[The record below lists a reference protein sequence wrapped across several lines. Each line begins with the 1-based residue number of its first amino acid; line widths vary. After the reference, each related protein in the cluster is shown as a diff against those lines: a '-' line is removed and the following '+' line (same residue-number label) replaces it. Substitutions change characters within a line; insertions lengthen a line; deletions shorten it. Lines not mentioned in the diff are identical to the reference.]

1 MKSSQY
7 QKIIQHYLTILENE
21 LNKEKLLKSYKEF
34 CQDMTIYFDSVF
46 WQEKL
51 QIEESELFC
60 DFVKFKWKNDLQK
73 IEKLY
78 QHFKKHIYKGM
89 RKEKR
94 NSSELNELIEKQ
106 FLSEYK
112 KLQQKNPF
120 KDYYHKISHYENNT
134 NPINSKD
141 ENKKDTDNSFTTQ
154 LLDEYKA
161 FCKANDL
168 PFDSLFFE
176 KKINSGKE
184 QKTIYDYLLQRW
196 KKELDKV
203 EYKWQQEKIS
213 LNIKSFKEKLNLSI
227 FFLLGIGD
235 NIGNLTPQDT
245 EFLKILNTQL
255 KEVKK
260 LKEILDLLGRAFG
273 KNNATK
279 TKKEMENTEQR
290 NPVIDYRA
298 KEEIVGLYLGKELE
312 NILPAE
318 LALLNNEES
327 AVLFDL
333 KFLENKLM
341 CFQQQGI
348 TFATQ
353 SQSTPKEVS
362 EDERTGPMIL
372 CVDTSSSMMGTPENI
387 AKAVALYLGQ
397 EAKAQKRAYF
407 IINFSTQIKTYEQTE
422 KKTIKNL
429 ISFLQ
434 GSFHGGTDVEPALE
448 CALDLL
454 QQENYEKADILVISD
469 FEIRQFSPE
478 MQNKIAAQKQKKTKF
493 NALVISEYRSF
504 NISSY
509 EQIYQHSPLSFFD
522 NQWEYSP
529 TTGEIVDLIK
539 PTSSP

>member
-7 QKIIQHYLTILENE
+7 QKKRQTYLTILEDESNAEE
-21 LNKEKLLKSYKEF
+21 LFKSYQSF
-34 CQDMTIYFDSVF
+34 CQDMAIHFDSEF

-51 QIEESELFC
+51 QTEENDLFC
-60 DFVKFKWKNDLQK
+60 DFARFKWKNDLKK
-73 IEKLY
+73 IETLY
-78 QHFKKHIYKGM
+78 QHFKKYIYKGM

-94 NSSELNELIEKQ
+94 NSSKLNELIEKQ
-106 FLSEYK
+106 FLPEYK
-112 KLQQKNPF
+112 KLQQENPF
-120 KDYYHKISHYENNT
+120 KSYYHKIAHYENNA
-134 NPINSKD
+134 NPTNSKD
-141 ENKKDTDNSFTTQ
+141 ENKQDTDNSFTTQ
-154 LLDEYKA
+154 LLDDYKA
-161 FCKANDL
+161 FCNANNL
-168 PFDSLFFE
+168 SFDFTFLE
-176 KKINSGKE
+176 KKINSGEE
-184 QKTIYDYLLQRW
+184 QKMLYDYLLQQW

-203 EYKWQQEKIS
+203 EYKWQQAKIS

-227 FFLLGIGD
+227 FFLLGISD
-235 NIGNLTPQDT
+235 DIDNLTPQDT
-245 EFLKILNTQL
+245 KFLEILNTQL
-255 KEVKK
+255 KKVKK

-279 TKKEMENTEQR
+279 IKKEMENAEQH

-353 SQSTPKEVS
+353 SQSTPKEVA

-372 CVDTSSSMMGTPENI
+372 CVDTSGSMMGDPENI
-387 AKAVALYLGQ
+387 AKAIALYPGQ

-407 IINFSTQIKTYEQTE
+407 IINFSKQIVTYEHT
-422 KKTIKNL
+422 KRKTIENL

-434 GSFHGGTDVEPALE
+434 GSFHGSTDVEPALNY
-448 CALDLL
+448 ALDLL
-454 QQENYEKADILVISD
+454 QRKNYAKADVLVISD
-469 FEIRQFSPE
+469 FEIPPFSLEIHEKIE
-478 MQNKIAAQKQKKTKF
+478 MQKQKKTKF
-493 NALVISEYRSF
+493 NALA
-504 NISSY
+504 ISS
-509 EQIYQHSPLSFFD
+509 QNNINSLLSIFD
-522 NQWEYSP
+522 NQWKYSP
-529 TTGEIVDLIK
+529 KTGEIVDLIK

>member
-1 MKSSQY
+1 
-7 QKIIQHYLTILENE
+7 
-21 LNKEKLLKSYKEF
+21 
-34 CQDMTIYFDSVF
+34 
-46 WQEKL
+46 
-51 QIEESELFC
+51 
-60 DFVKFKWKNDLQK
+60 LQK
-73 IEKLY
+73 E
-78 QHFKKHIYKGM
+78 
-89 RKEKR
+89 
-94 NSSELNELIEKQ
+94 
-106 FLSEYK
+106 
-112 KLQQKNPF
+112 NPF

-141 ENKKDTDNSFTTQ
+141 ENKQDTDNSFTTQ
-154 LLDEYKA
+154 LLDEYKV

-168 PFDSLFFE
+168 PFDALFFE

-227 FFLLGIGD
+227 CSLLGIGD

-255 KEVKK
+255 KKVKK

-279 TKKEMENTEQR
+279 TKKEIENTEQLS
-290 NPVIDYRA
+290 PVIDYRA

-327 AVLFDL
+327 AALFDL

-353 SQSTPKEVS
+353 SQTTPKEMS

-372 CVDTSSSMMGTPENI
+372 CVDTSASMRGDPENI
-387 AKAVALYLGQ
+387 AKAIALYLGQ

-407 IINFSTQIKTYEQTE
+407 IINFSSQIETYEQTE
-422 KKTIKNL
+422 KKSINDL
-429 ISFLQ
+429 IHFLCN
-434 GSFHGGTDVEPALE
+434 SFHGGTDVEPALE

-469 FEIRQFSPE
+469 FEIDEFSPE
-478 MQNKIAAQKQKKTKF
+478 MQNEIAEQKQKKTKF
-493 NALVISEYRSF
+493 NALVISACNSF
-504 NISSY
+504 GISGY
-509 EQIYQHSPLSFFD
+509 EQFYQHSPLSFFD
-522 NQWEYSP
+522 NQWQYSP